1 MTIRKRSAL
10 LLGVLGFLSGI
21 VFAQYQRR
29 RLLAPFQ
36 NAGTSVLPRNKA
48 LPQVP
53 MQVVDETMATARQ
66 QRKKSDYTMH

>member
-1 MTIRKRSAL
+1 MTIKKRSAL

-21 VFAQYQRR
+21 VFAQYQRK
-29 RLLAPFQ
+29 RLLEPFR
-36 NAGTSVLPRNKA
+36 NSGTTALPRDKA
-48 LPQVP
+48 LPQIP

>member
-10 LLGVLGFLSGI
+10 LLGVLGFISGAM
-21 VFAQYQRR
+21 FAQYQRKS
-29 RLLAPFQ
+29 LLKPFQ
-36 NAGTSVLPRNKA
+36 TAENSVLPKA
-48 LPQVP
+48 KASPQIP